1 MRTSLSDITKTEKYL
16 QGQLGP
22 EDSLLFQARLLVDG
36 ELRANTFFHRM
47 VHRLVSLYR
56 RKQLKEEVEAIHK
69 KLFFDP
75 AKADF
80 RERVMKN
87 FNF

>member
-1 MRTSLSDITKTEKYL
+1 MRTSLSEITETEKYL

-22 EDSLLFQARLLVDG
+22 EDSLLFQVRLLVDG
-36 ELRANTFFHRM
+36 ELRANTFFHKM

-56 RKQLKEEVEAIHK
+56 RKQLKGEVEAVHE
-69 KLFFDP
+69 KLFHNP

-80 RERVMKN
+80 RDRVMKN
-87 FNF
+87 FNS